1 MIISARTKT
10 GLRLFH
16 KYIGFIFSIF
26 IFQLTVT
33 GILLLYP
40 KFFGLNSTFISN
52 SFILKKY
59 EMLTYKDVRRL
70 GNKNDE
76 ILLLD
81 GSIYFNK
88 VLIDN
93 FQDKVVNAVYQTN
106 NKYLAIFLEK
116 QINFYNLNIQNNI
129 INIREIKETILN
141 KKIRKVGKSNKGII
155 YINLDDRN
163 YKLSNQELLATSE
176 NSDILWL
183 QKNKVQK
190 DLAKLYLEMHQGKG
204 VPLHRIITELHNGKI
219 MGSFLSYILLISSFS
234 LLFLII
240 SSFFFGISSK
250 RINND

>member
-129 INIREIKETILN
+129 INIKEIKETILN

>member
-10 GLRLFH
+10 VLRLFH
-16 KYIGFIFSIF
+16 KYVGFIFSVF

-59 EMLTYKDVRRL
+59 KMLTYEDIRKL

-88 VLIDN
+88 VLIDS
-93 FQDKVVNAVYQTN
+93 FQDKVVNAVYQN
-106 NKYLAIFLEK
+106 KNKYLAVFLEK
-116 QINFYNLNIQNNI
+116 QINFYNLNIQNNL
-129 INIREIKETILN
+129 ININEIKETVLN
-141 KKIRKVGKSNKGII
+141 KKIRKIGQSSKGII
-155 YINLDDRN
+155 YINLEDRS
-163 YKLSNQELLATSE
+163 YELSNQKLFATREDS
-176 NSDILWL
+176 NILWM
-183 QKNKVQK
+183 QENKVDK

-204 VPLHRIITELHNGKI
+204 VSLHRVITEMHNGKI

-234 LLFLII
+234 LLFLIV
-240 SSFFFGISSK
+240 SSFFFGINYK
-250 RINND
+250 RTNND